1 LKRRNYSPHTIK
13 NYLSM
18 LTIFLIWLRVP
29 VEQVDNQVV
38 DAYIDYLLEQ
48 RKSPKTIN
56 CHLVCI
62 RHFYRFLREQE
73 GETLADPVMRGSA
86 LRLAKP
92 LPKHLQDEQ
101 VERLFSAI
109 NRDRDMAMFKL
120 MLRCGL
126 RVEEVA
132 NLTIDCIDYR
142 RNRIFVHLG
151 KGSKDR
157 VVYFSTDAAEALADY
172 LEIRPEATTRNI
184 FLVEKGIYKNQP
196 ISVRGIQKRLEYY
209 SKKTG
214 IAVSCHQLRHTM
226 ATQLLNADAALVT
239 IQDLLGHTRIQ
250 TTQRYCKVSNSKIRK
265 DYHKAMTTITGKPG
279 TLKSPK
285 ESKYLTEKE
294 KAEKATTM

>member
-1 LKRRNYSPHTIK
+1 MKRRNYSPHTIK

-18 LTIFLIWLRVP
+18 LKIFLIWLRVP
-29 VEQVDNQVV
+29 VEKVDNQVV
-38 DAYIDYLLEQ
+38 NTYIDHLLEL

-56 CHLVCI
+56 CHLGCI
-62 RHFYRFLREQE
+62 RHFYRFICEQE
-73 GETLADPVMRGSA
+73 GEALADPVMRGSA

-92 LPKHLQDEQ
+92 LPKHLQDVQ
-101 VERLFSAI
+101 VEELFRAI
-109 NRDRDMAMFKL
+109 NKDRDMAMFKL

-142 RNRIFVHLG
+142 RSRIFVHMG

-172 LEIRPEATTRNI
+172 LEIRPEATTRKI
-184 FLVEKGIYKNQP
+184 FLVEKGKYKNQP

-209 SKKTG
+209 SKRTG
-214 IAVSCHQLRHTM
+214 IVVSCHQLRHTM
-226 ATQLLNADAALVT
+226 ATQLLNADADLVT

-250 TTQRYCKVSNSKIRK
+250 TTQRYCKVSNNKIRR
-265 DYHKAMTTITGKPG
+265 DYHKAMTTITGNSG
-279 TLKSPK
+279 TATSPK
-285 ESKYLTEKE
+285 ESKCLTERE
-294 KAEKATTM
+294 KTEKVTTM